1 MGVVFLLCYKIVS
14 VFQVQ
19 DLVNLQETKK
29 QLETDREK
37 HLQELQEFQD
47 GLAPLQEVLKGK
59 QEAKNETVKKY
70 RYYTTANAKQQFNSL
85 YCGFYRS
92 S

>member
-1 MGVVFLLCYKIVS
+1 M
-14 VFQVQ
+14 Q

-37 HLQELQEFQD
+37 HIQELQELQD

-59 QEAKNETVKKY
+59 QEAKNDTVKKY
-70 RYYTTANAKQQFNSL
+70 RYGSGLLATGGIHWILVDVILLIFWQIPVNIFQFD
-85 YCGFYRS
+85 
-92 S
+92 